1 MGRCAYLLFQLWAI
15 LSGVLVV
22 VVLHCIF
29 REAELAANRCGFK
42 LEGEGEAVEAES
54 STSGT
59 APPFHSP
66 QS

>member
-15 LSGVLVV
+15 LSGIIVV

-29 REAELAANRCGFK
+29 REAELVANRCSFK
-42 LEGEGEAVEAES
+42 LEGEGEAAEVDS

-59 APPFHSP
+59 APPFHSLR
-66 QS
+66 S